1 MCARPRR
8 CSRGNCC
15 EHRRESDG
23 EARAH
28 GRSSVAGAH
37 RARVGRDAAGAPAHR
52 RALARRYHSAHGTAA
67 SACHT
72 HADNPH
78 RSGTAARARSNA
90 AGRRRT
96 TDGGRVPANQASAA
110 RGRVRKRRRPSAPG
124 QPADGRQLD
133 ARRGQD
139 LHESESRAQYRAGA
153 RLHRAP
159 GQRGRRE
166 AAHQSR
172 ASKWLCYVLLL
183 DYEYVLLLRGPARLR
198 RPRVSFAREQHL
210 AGSTVSLSGTSC
222 ARCVPM

>member
-172 ASKWLCYVLLL
+172 AKQMVVLCPV
-183 DYEYVLLLRGPARLR
+183 ARLR
-198 RPRVSFAREQHL
+198 VRIAAQTASSASPTTCVVRTRTTTSPGALFR
-210 AGSTVSLSGTSC
+210 SPNSC
-222 ARCVPM
+222 ARSVPM